1 MSSEGRNNPR
11 NTQGQVSG
19 LPVFLV
25 AEYNGR
31 KVTIPRNTSYQGTVA
46 SIKKNIRSLKK
57 APNNRIL
64 ILAHLEEVDDHVQVT
79 EDVWSDL
86 LPRFTTIRVDLAD
99 DSSSDSSDGCTGGS
113 IPSPT
118 LPPHPQR
125 NPRPRYQRRPV
136 ARNTGGQVSTFADW
150 MNLTVDKPVIYLFP
164 PATKT
169 NIRVELALTQSWTF
183 SAIYPPTAVIAPTK
197 DSKSLGESI
206 TWTVNAKPDGTLWDQ
221 LTEREL
227 TYLFWEARINPKP
240 LSSPPT
246 TRPSSPV
253 ETPSHSFDP
262 ASPTI
267 IPSHSALLPFAKVT
281 GYIDDV
287 LLALGL
293 HTEARTSFITYWLPD
308 MSKHAFIALR
318 FLPQDE
324 YEKAAPLDISPA
336 PQVVTRV
343 FMLFRGVEE
352 GQIEYWT
359 DAVAM
364 AQKDASVWRDII
376 GADVARAQDRSLFR
390 VLEWGGMEV
399 K

>member
-11 NTQGQVSG
+11 NTQSQVSG

-31 KVTIPRNTSYQGTVA
+31 KVTIPRNTSYQVEWNCCIHQEEY
-46 SIKKNIRSLKK
+46 SKLEK

-64 ILAHLEEVDDHVQVT
+64 ILAHFEEVDHHVQVT

-99 DSSSDSSDGCTGGS
+99 DGSSDSSDGCTGGS

-118 LPPHPQR
+118 LPPRPQR

-136 ARNTGGQVSTFADW
+136 ARNTGDQVSTRADVFV
-150 MNLTVDKPVIYLFP
+150 LGSTHQPK
-164 PATKT
+164 
-169 NIRVELALTQSWTF
+169 
-183 SAIYPPTAVIAPTK
+183 APFI
-197 DSKSLGESI
+197 S
-206 TWTVNAKPDGTLWDQ
+206 
-221 LTEREL
+221 
-227 TYLFWEARINPKP
+227 
-240 LSSPPT
+240 PT
-246 TRPSSPV
+246 TRPSSPF
-253 ETPSHSFDP
+253 ETPSHSFAP

-267 IPSHSALLPFAKVT
+267 LPYYSVLLPFDKVT

-293 HTEARTSFITYWLPD
+293 HIEARTSFITYWLPD

-324 YEKAAPLDISPA
+324 YEKAAPLDVSPA

-352 GQIEYWT
+352 AQIEYWT

-364 AQKDASVWRDII
+364 AQKDASVWRDIVGVDI
-376 GADVARAQDRSLFR
+376 ARARDNTLFR

>member
-1 MSSEGRNNPR
+1 MVGKSLYHETPAIKLS
-11 NTQGQVSG
+11 
-19 LPVFLV
+19 
-25 AEYNGR
+25 
-31 KVTIPRNTSYQGTVA
+31 GTVA
-46 SIKKNIRSLKK
+46 SIKKNIRGLKK

-86 LPRFTTIRVDLAD
+86 LPRLTAIRVDLAD

-113 IPSPT
+113 NAFPA
-118 LPPHPQR
+118 LPRQGDPMS
-125 NPRPRYQRRPV
+125 RPQRRPIV
-136 ARNTGGQVSTFADW
+136 RNTAGQITTFADL
-150 MNLTVDKPVIYLFP
+150 MNLRVDKPVIYLFP
-164 PATKT
+164 PTTTT
-169 NIRVELALTQSWTF
+169 NIRVELALTQYWTF
-183 SAIYPPTAVIAPTK
+183 SAIYPPTTVIAPTK

-206 TWTVNAKPDGTLWDQ
+206 IWTVNAQPDGKLWDQ

-246 TRPSSPV
+246 ARPSSPF
-253 ETPSHSFDP
+253 EALSHSFDP

-267 IPSHSALLPFAKVT
+267 LPNHSALLPFDKVT
-281 GYIDDV
+281 GYVDDV

-318 FLPQDE
+318 FLPQHE
-324 YEKAAPLDISPA
+324 YEKAAPLDVSPA

-343 FMLFRGVEE
+343 FMLFRGVQES
-352 GQIEYWT
+352 QIEYWT

-364 AQKDASVWRDII
+364 AQKEVSVWRDIV
-376 GADVARAQDRSLFR
+376 GVDVARAQDKSLFR
-390 VLEWGGMEV
+390 VLEWGGME
-399 K
+399 